1 VSETRHSLESPG
13 TIGGKLGCA
22 LSAIVGIPL
31 LGFAIAVTAMG
42 DCLQNEPYDRSL
54 DWELI
59 AGALAV
65 TAIVGFGSR
74 LLINA
79 IARRIRSR
87 G

>member
-1 VSETRHSLESPG
+1 VSEARHSLESPG
-13 TIGGKLGCA
+13 TIGGKWGCA

-31 LGFAIAVTAMG
+31 LGFAVAVTAMP
-42 DCLQNEPYDRSL
+42 DCLQNEPCDRSL
-54 DWELI
+54 DWGLI